1 MLTKSDKIVKSNW
14 KRNKKTM
21 KKTLIF
27 ILLLSLLTAC
37 TANSTDTPVVPDET
51 TQSGIYQAS
60 AFPSK
65 ELIYTL
71 KEGVDFGQ
79 LHRNAFLT
87 AIDKGHQEFMVDGAD
102 YYFEKFT
109 NEGYR
114 IYGLTPVAEAFLG
127 DITAVGTS
135 LLSDDFLSIIED
147 VLEKDIQTFEYAGK
161 KYVVSQ
167 TKKIV
172 QISVARDAALASL
185 AFVEAY
191 DPGFNETISKFDFR
205 LNLEIALELGAS
217 IFKYEGNDFGV
228 VSVPGGHSI
237 LDSEQNLLAE
247 MSDIYVIPP
256 NLADKLP
263 LAFKNMVRDAI
274 VDSKDSFVFRD
285 TSSGKETKYLL
296 VKNENTWSIKA
307 EEG

>member
-1 MLTKSDKIVKSNW
+1 
-14 KRNKKTM
+14 M

-27 ILLLSLLTAC
+27 ILLLTLLAGC
-37 TANSTDTPVVPDET
+37 TANSVETPVVPDESQNGT
-51 TQSGIYQAS
+51 YRAS
-60 AFPSK
+60 AFPSM

-71 KEGVDFGQ
+71 KEGIDFGQ
-79 LHRNAFLT
+79 IHRDAFLA
-87 AIDKGHQEFMVDGAD
+87 AISKNHQEFLVDGSD

-114 IYGLTPVAEAFLG
+114 IYGLTPVAEAFM
-127 DITAVGTS
+127 DEVTPVGTA
-135 LLSDDFLSIIED
+135 LMSDDFLSIIRD
-147 VLEKDIQTFEYAGK
+147 VLEKDIQAFEYAGK

-167 TKKIV
+167 TKKIK
-172 QISVARDAALASL
+172 QISVASDAALASL
-185 AFVEAY
+185 AFIEPY
-191 DPGFNETISKFDFR
+191 DPNFNETISKFDFR
-205 LNLEIALELGAS
+205 LNFEIALELGATG
-217 IFKYEGNDFGV
+217 FTYEGNDYGIV
-228 VSVPGGHSI
+228 NVPGGHSI

-274 VDSKDSFVFRD
+274 IDSKESFVYRD
-285 TSSGKETKYLL
+285 TTSGKETKYLL
-296 VKNENTWSIKA
+296 VKNENSWSIQA

>member
-1 MLTKSDKIVKSNW
+1 
-14 KRNKKTM
+14 M
-21 KKTLIF
+21 KKTLLF
-27 ILLLSLLTAC
+27 ILLLTLLAGC
-37 TANSTDTPVVPDET
+37 TANSTETPVVPDGS
-51 TQSGIYQAS
+51 QNGAYQAS

-79 LHRNAFLT
+79 THRDAFLA
-87 AIDKGHQEFMVDGAD
+87 AINKNHQEFLVAGSD

-114 IYGLTPVAEAFLG
+114 IYGLTPVAEVFM
-127 DITAVGTS
+127 DEITPVGTA
-135 LLSDDFLSIIED
+135 LMSDDFISIIQD
-147 VLEKDIQTFEYAGK
+147 VLEKGIQSFEYAGK

-167 TKKIV
+167 TKKIT
-172 QISVARDAALASL
+172 QISTAGDAALASL
-185 AFVEAY
+185 AFIEAY
-191 DPGFNETISKFDFR
+191 DSNFNETITKFDFR
-205 LNLEIALELGAS
+205 LNLEIALELGATG
-217 IFKYEGNDFGV
+217 FQYEGNDYGIV
-228 VSVPGGHSI
+228 NVPGGQSI

-263 LAFKNMVRDAI
+263 LAFKNMVRNAI
-274 VDSKDSFVFRD
+274 VDSKDSFVYRD
-285 TSSGKETKYLL
+285 TSSGKETTYLL
-296 VKNENTWSIKA
+296 VKNENTWSIRA

>member
-1 MLTKSDKIVKSNW
+1 
-14 KRNKKTM
+14 M

-27 ILLLSLLTAC
+27 ILLLTILAGC
-37 TANSTDTPVVPDET
+37 TANSVETPVVPDES
-51 TQSGIYQAS
+51 QSGSYRAS

-71 KEGVDFGQ
+71 KDGVDFGQ
-79 LHRNAFLT
+79 SHRDAFLA
-87 AIDKGHQEFMVDGAD
+87 AISKNHQEFLVDELD

-114 IYGLTPVAEAFLG
+114 IYGLIPVAEAFM
-127 DITAVGTS
+127 DEVTAVGTA
-135 LLSDDFLSIIED
+135 LLSDDLLSVIQD
-147 VLEKDIQTFEYAGK
+147 VLEKGIQTFEYAGK

-167 TKKIV
+167 TKKIT
-172 QISVARDAALASL
+172 QISVAQDVALASL
-185 AFVEAY
+185 AFVEPY
-191 DPGFNETISKFDFR
+191 DPNFNETISKFDFR

-217 IFKYEGNDFGV
+217 GFTYEGADYGIVN
-228 VSVPGGHSI
+228 VPGGHSI
-237 LDSEQNLLAE
+237 LDSEKNLLAE
-247 MSDIYVIPP
+247 MSEIYVIPP

-274 VDSKDSFVFRD
+274 VDSKESFVYRD
-285 TSSGKETKYLL
+285 TSGNETKYLL
-296 VKNENTWSIKA
+296 VKNENNWSIKA

>member
-1 MLTKSDKIVKSNW
+1 
-14 KRNKKTM
+14 M

-27 ILLLSLLTAC
+27 ILMLSLLAAC
-37 TANSTDTPVVPDET
+37 TANTTETPVVPDDT
-51 TQSGIYQAS
+51 TQSGTYQAS
-60 AFPSK
+60 AFLSK

-71 KEGVDFGQ
+71 KEGVEFGQ
-79 LHRNAFLT
+79 NYRDAFLA
-87 AIDKGHQEFMVDGAD
+87 AISRNHQEFLVDGSD

-114 IYGLTPVAEAFLG
+114 IYGLTPVAEVFL
-127 DITAVGTS
+127 DEVTTVGTA
-135 LLSDDFLSIIED
+135 LMSDEFRSVIQD

-167 TKKIV
+167 TKKIT
-172 QISVARDAALASL
+172 QISVAQDAALASL
-185 AFVEAY
+185 AFIEAY
-191 DPGFNETISKFDFR
+191 DPNFNETISKFDFR
-205 LNLEIALELGAS
+205 LKLEIALELEANG
-217 IFKYEGNDFGV
+217 FKYEGDDYGIVN
-228 VSVPGGHSI
+228 VPGGHSI
-237 LDSEQNLLAE
+237 LDSENNLLAE

-274 VDSKDSFVFRD
+274 VDSKESFVYRD
-285 TSSGKETKYLL
+285 SSGKETKYLL
-296 VKNENTWSIKA
+296 VKNENNWSIKA

>member
-1 MLTKSDKIVKSNW
+1 
-14 KRNKKTM
+14 M

-27 ILLLSLLTAC
+27 ILLLTFLAGC
-37 TANSTDTPVVPDET
+37 TANIAETPVVPDEP
-51 TQSGIYQAS
+51 QSGAYRAS

-87 AIDKGHQEFMVDGAD
+87 AIDKNHQEFLVDGLD

-114 IYGLTPVAEAFLG
+114 IYGLTPVAEAILG
-127 DITAVGTS
+127 EITPVGTA
-135 LLSDDFLSIIED
+135 LMSDDFLSVIED

-172 QISVARDAALASL
+172 QISLARDAALASF
-185 AFVEAY
+185 AFIEAY
-191 DPGFNETISKFDFR
+191 DPNFNETISKFDFR
-205 LNLEIALELGAS
+205 LNLEIAMELGTS
-217 IFKYEGNDFGV
+217 IFKYEGDDYGI

-263 LAFKNMVRDAI
+263 LAFKNMVREAI
-274 VDSKDSFVFRD
+274 VDSKESFVYRD
-285 TSSGKETKYLL
+285 TASGKETTYLL
-296 VKNENTWSIKA
+296 VKNESNWSIQP

>member
-1 MLTKSDKIVKSNW
+1 
-14 KRNKKTM
+14 M
-21 KKTLIF
+21 KKTLLF
-27 ILLLSLLTAC
+27 ILLLTLLAGC
-37 TANSTDTPVVPDET
+37 STNNAETPVVPDET
-51 TQSGIYQAS
+51 QSGAYQAS

-71 KEGVDFGQ
+71 DEGIDFGQ
-79 LHRNAFLT
+79 NHRDAFLT
-87 AIDKGHQEFMVDGAD
+87 AISKNHQEFLVDGSD

-114 IYGLTPVAEAFLG
+114 IYGLTPVAEVIL
-127 DITAVGTS
+127 DEVTVVGTA
-135 LLSDDFLSIIED
+135 LMSDDFLSVIED

-167 TKKIV
+167 TKKIT
-172 QISVARDAALASL
+172 QISLAYDAALASL
-185 AFVEAY
+185 AFIEPY
-191 DPGFNETISKFDFR
+191 DSNFNETISKFDFR
-205 LNLEIALELGAS
+205 LNLEIALELEATGFS
-217 IFKYEGNDFGV
+217 YEGSDYGIVN
-228 VSVPGGHSI
+228 VPGGHSI

-274 VDSKDSFVFRD
+274 VDSKESFVYRD
-285 TSSGKETKYLL
+285 TASGKETTYLV
-296 VKNENTWSIKA
+296 VKNENSWSISA